1 MFRRAFSWG
10 IIGFIIAGVL
20 GVVAYL
26 RDIGRAYERVTGKS
40 KVISSP
46 FGDIEYKEG
55 GVGHSVLVV
64 HGSGGGYDQGEL
76 IAQAFLGDQFH
87 WIAPSR
93 FGYLRSTCR
102 DEFTFDHQAH
112 AYAALLDHLNIE
124 KVAVIAFSH
133 GGPSA
138 LLFAVLYPERVSSLS
153 LVSTGVVT
161 IVTENQKQA
170 DQMGN
175 TLATIFKYD
184 WVYWGITKLF
194 KKQLMRLMG
203 ATDVVIRELTS
214 EQQELVNS
222 IVDDMNP
229 VSLRTVGALFDNRST
244 LPGDRIASIEAQT
257 LIIHAIDDMLQRF
270 HNAEF
275 AASTIPDATL
285 MRFERGG
292 HLLMAVEQ
300 AKIRT
305 AIKNHI
311 MSPNFEAY
319 N

>member
-1 MFRRAFSWG
+1 MFRKAVGWG
-10 IIGFIIAGVL
+10 IFGLITTVVL
-20 GVVAYL
+20 GVVVYL
-26 RDIGRAYERVTGKS
+26 RDIGRAYERVGGKS

-46 FGDIEYKEG
+46 FGGIEYKEG
-55 GVGHSVLVV
+55 GIGHSVLVV

-76 IAQAFLGDQFH
+76 IAQAFLGEQFH

-138 LLFAVLYPERVSSLS
+138 LLFAVLYPKRVSSLS

-161 IVTENQKQA
+161 MANENQKQA

-184 WVYWGITKLF
+184 WVDWGITKLF

-203 ATDVVIRELTS
+203 ATDAVIRELTL

-222 IVDDMNP
+222 IIDDMNP

-244 LPGDRIASIEAQT
+244 LPGDRIAAIKART
-257 LIIHAIDDMLQRF
+257 LIIHATDDQLQRF

-275 AASTIPDATL
+275 AASIIPDATL

-292 HLLMAVEQ
+292 HLLMVVEQ
-300 AKIRT
+300 ATISR
-305 AIKNHI
+305 AIQKHI
-311 MSPNFEAY
+311 VDTKY
-319 N
+319 